1 MTVRQAEKK
10 PVGVCQQTEKTHEGT
25 FEVTM
30 MMMMMTMG
38 IRVMAVDHLRRM

>member
-10 PVGVCQQTEKTHEGT
+10 PVGVCQQTEKTHGGT

-30 MMMMMTMG
+30 MMMTMG
-38 IRVMAVDHLRRM
+38 IWVMAVDHLRRM